1 MATNTYIIIEENETE
16 KAVWKMNGE
25 RVSDE
30 EKCHSME
37 NCVINKILKE
47 EYMPSK
53 YIEQ

>member
-1 MATNTYIIIEENETE
+1 MHNLRRKRNR
-16 KAVWKMNGE
+16 KSCVKMNGE
-25 RVSDE
+25 SDE

-37 NCVINKILKE
+37 ICVINKILKE